1 MTGMP
6 AWGPTHRDD
15 ELWAITAFLLRLPEL
30 SPEEYRSMTKA
41 GDATSDGRMVALAG
55 PVQNS
60 ATACARCH
68 GIDGAGR
75 EGGGFPRLSG
85 QSVEYPYRSLNIHA
99 SKHRKSVVVGK
110 RWSVRV
116 EHWGR
121 TFHKKKNTI

>member
-1 MTGMP
+1 MGKGTNPAPPELSETVHKWTPAELFWIVKYGLKMTGMP

-60 ATACARCH
+60 E
-68 GIDGAGR
+68 IGR
-75 EGGGFPRLSG
+75 AHVGTPVTKAQLGCRLMH
-85 QSVEYPYRSLNIHA
+85 E
-99 SKHRKSVVVGK
+99 
-110 RWSVRV
+110 
-116 EHWGR
+116 
-121 TFHKKKNTI
+121 KN